1 IAAGVVFGL
10 VGMVFANS
18 THRLSAFM
26 KRHVSYAPLRPFIG
40 GAIVAV
46 AVWALGTQRY
56 IGLGIPVIVEAFQ
69 QPLAPWDFLGKMVF
83 TVTSLGTGFKG

>member
-1 IAAGVVFGL
+1 VVPVALASVAAVIAAGVIFGL

-18 THRLSAFM
+18 THRLSGFM

-46 AVWALGTQRY
+46 AVWRWARN
-56 IGLGIPVIVEAFQ
+56 
-69 QPLAPWDFLGKMVF
+69 
-83 TVTSLGTGFKG
+83 VTSAWASR